1 MEVITVI
8 TATTVTIATTSDMVI
23 TTIITT
29 PTDIVGV
36 EAIRDTTKR
45 MIAE

>member
-8 TATTVTIATTSDMVI
+8 TATTVTIATSDMVI